1 MKRVAAL
8 DQKEQAMKLIRLC
21 ITMVALALVTPAIA
35 AYPERPIRIIV
46 PFAPGGTA
54 DLVAR
59 ILGEALSQELRQQ
72 VVVDNRGGA
81 GGAVGTQLA
90 ARATPDGH
98 TLLLHNVGLAVS
110 ETLQPDRG
118 YDALKSLA
126 PVGLTG
132 STPSVLVV
140 NSNAPFKTVG
150 DWLAAARKQPGRIS
164 FGSAGSGS
172 STHLSMAYLQSAAK
186 IQLLHVPYKGGG
198 PAVQA
203 LMGGEVNCV
212 LSPTPTVSGHLKAG
226 RLRAL
231 GVTSAKRSPALPD
244 LPTIAESGV
253 PGFSFEAW
261 YALLTTAGTPKPIIQ
276 RINAAVRKALESPEV
291 ARKLQAAGL
300 DPAATSAES
309 FGTMLRAEIEKWRK
323 VVTEAG
329 ITAQ

>member
-1 MKRVAAL
+1 MSIGRV
-8 DQKEQAMKLIRLC
+8 C
-21 ITMVALALVTPAIA
+21 VALALMTALSVRA
-35 AYPERPIRIIV
+35 AYPERPIRVIV

-54 DLVAR
+54 DLIAR
-59 ILGEALSQELRQQ
+59 ILGEAIARELAQQ

-90 ARATPDGH
+90 ARAMPDGH

-118 YDALKSLA
+118 YEALKALA
-126 PVGLTG
+126 PVTLAG

-140 NSNAPFKTVG
+140 NVKSPFRDVA
-150 DWLAAARKQPGRIS
+150 DWLAAAKNEPGKIS
-164 FGSAGSGS
+164 FGSAGTGS
-172 STHLSMAYLQSAAK
+172 STHLSMSYLQSVAK

-212 LSPTPTVSGHLKAG
+212 LSPVPTVSGHLKAG

-231 GVTSAKRSPALPD
+231 GVSSARRAIALPD
-244 LPTIAESGV
+244 VPTIAEAGV
-253 PGFSFEAW
+253 PGFVFEAW
-261 YALLTTAGTPKPIIQ
+261 YGLLATAGTPKPVI
-276 RINAAVRKALESPEV
+276 RKVNSAARKALESTDV

-300 DPAATSAES
+300 DPQPTSPEA
-309 FGTMLRAEIEKWRK
+309 FDKLLRSEIEKWRK
-323 VVTEAG
+323 VVTESG
-329 ITAQ
+329 IAMTR

>member
-1 MKRVAAL
+1 MS
-8 DQKEQAMKLIRLC
+8 ISRLC
-21 ITMVALALVTPAIA
+21 VALALMTALSARA
-35 AYPERPIRIIV
+35 AYPERPIRVIV

-54 DLVAR
+54 DLIAR
-59 ILGEALSQELRQQ
+59 ILGEAIARELAQQ

-90 ARATPDGH
+90 ARAMPDGH

-118 YDALKSLA
+118 YEALRALA
-126 PVGLTG
+126 PITLAG

-140 NSNAPFKTVG
+140 NVKSPFKGVA
-150 DWLAAARKQPGRIS
+150 DWLAAAKNEPGKIS
-164 FGSAGSGS
+164 FGSAGTGS
-172 STHLSMAYLQSAAK
+172 STHLSMSYLQSVAK

-212 LSPTPTVSGHLKAG
+212 LSPVPTVSGHLKAG

-231 GVTSAKRSPALPD
+231 GVSSARRATALPD
-244 LPTIAESGV
+244 VPTLAEAGV
-253 PGFSFEAW
+253 PGFVFEAW
-261 YALLTTAGTPKPIIQ
+261 YGLLATAGTPKPVI
-276 RINAAVRKALESPEV
+276 RKVNSAARKALESTDV

-300 DPAATSAES
+300 DPQATSPEA
-309 FGTMLRAEIEKWRK
+309 FDKLLRSEIEKWRK
-323 VVTEAG
+323 VVTESG
-329 ITAQ
+329 IAVTR

>member
-1 MKRVAAL
+1 MSIGRV
-8 DQKEQAMKLIRLC
+8 C
-21 ITMVALALVTPAIA
+21 VALALMTALSVRA
-35 AYPERPIRIIV
+35 AYPERPIRVIV

-54 DLVAR
+54 DLIAR
-59 ILGEALSQELRQQ
+59 ILGEAIARELAQQ

-90 ARATPDGH
+90 ARAMPDGH

-118 YDALKSLA
+118 YEALKALA
-126 PVGLTG
+126 PVTLAG

-140 NSNAPFKTVG
+140 NVKSPFRDVA
-150 DWLAAARKQPGRIS
+150 DWLAAAKNEPGKVS
-164 FGSAGSGS
+164 
-172 STHLSMAYLQSAAK
+172 K

-212 LSPTPTVSGHLKAG
+212 LSPVPTVSGHLKAG

-231 GVTSAKRSPALPD
+231 GVSSARRAIALPD
-244 LPTIAESGV
+244 VPTIAEAGV
-253 PGFSFEAW
+253 PGFVFEAW
-261 YALLTTAGTPKPIIQ
+261 YGLLATAGTPKPVI
-276 RINAAVRKALESPEV
+276 RKVNSAARKALESTDV

-300 DPAATSAES
+300 DPQPTSPEA
-309 FGTMLRAEIEKWRK
+309 FDKLLRSEIEKWRK
-323 VVTEAG
+323 VVTESG
-329 ITAQ
+329 IAMTR

>member
-1 MKRVAAL
+1 MIPVST
-8 DQKEQAMKLIRLC
+8 QKEQPMKIIRSC
-21 ITMVALALVTPAIA
+21 IVIAALAFAAPVHA

-59 ILGEALSQELRQQ
+59 ILGEALSQDLKQQ
-72 VVVDNRGGA
+72 IVVDNRGGA

-126 PVGLTG
+126 PVGMTG

-150 DWLAAARKQPGRIS
+150 DWLAAARKQPGKIS

-172 STHLSMAYLQSAAK
+172 STHLSMAYLQSAAR

-212 LSPTPTVSGHLKAG
+212 LSPTPTVAGHLKAG

-231 GVTSAKRSPALPD
+231 GVTSMKRSPTLPD

-253 PGFSFEAW
+253 PGFSFAAW
-261 YALLTTAGTPKPIIQ
+261 YALLTTAGTPKPVID
-276 RINAAVRKALESPEV
+276 RVSAAARKALESTEV
-291 ARKLQAAGL
+291 ARKLEAAGL
-300 DPAATSAES
+300 EPETSTPDD
-309 FGTMLRAEIEKWRK
+309 FGKMLRAEIEKWRK